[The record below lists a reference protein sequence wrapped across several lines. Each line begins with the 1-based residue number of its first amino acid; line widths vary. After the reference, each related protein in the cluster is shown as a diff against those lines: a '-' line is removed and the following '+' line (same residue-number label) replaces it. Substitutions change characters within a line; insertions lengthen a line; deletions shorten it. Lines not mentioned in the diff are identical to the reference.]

1 MSSDEQR
8 PEQAE
13 DEAAAESS
21 EDRGPEPTDDTEST
35 EESVSTESAE
45 DSTGSG
51 DADGT
56 EDIDGTEDTE
66 GATEDG
72 ESGAA
77 RGDRLPRRLVFAAG
91 ALAVAA
97 LVTAGVFGVQWWT
110 AAADD
115 NIDLAQA
122 REEVIRVGSSAV
134 KAFTELDYNKPDQFF
149 DRSIAVST
157 DELAE
162 QIDNAREA
170 NKKQML
176 EAKTVANTT
185 VLDLAVDELNNHEGK
200 ARFLAAIQVEVKKGD
215 QTSVKPMR
223 VEVEMTR
230 VDEDGDQAWKV
241 SGISQVPVIG
251 AGQ

>member
-8 PEQAE
+8 PERAE
-13 DEAAAESS
+13 EDPAETPAAESATTAAERTAETEDTAASEEPEAS
-21 EDRGPEPTDDTEST
+21 ED
-35 EESVSTESAE
+35 AQ
-45 DSTGSG
+45 
-51 DADGT
+51 
-56 EDIDGTEDTE
+56 GTEDT
-66 GATEDG
+66 GDTADAG
-72 ESGAA
+72 SGQDAG
-77 RGDRLPRRLVFAAG
+77 RDDKLPKRLVFAAG

-97 LVTAGVFGVQWWT
+97 LVTAGVFGVQWWS

-149 DRSIAVST
+149 DRSVAVST

-162 QIDNAREA
+162 QINNARES

-185 VLDLAVDELNNHEGK
+185 VLDLAVDELNDHEGK
-200 ARFLAAIQVEVKKGD
+200 ARFLAAIQVEVTKGD

-223 VEVEMTR
+223 IEVEMSR
-230 VDEDGDQAWKV
+230 VDEGGDQVWKV